1 MKIAGMT
8 DSNSGIFSETGKKM
22 GVHVVPMPV
31 IIDGET
37 FYEGIDLTLE
47 SFFERLT
54 GESEISTSQP
64 SPGELL
70 DMWDRTLKE
79 GYDEIIYIPMSS
91 GLSNSCETA
100 ILLSDDYDGKVQV
113 VDNHRISVTQREAVM
128 EAVRLVAAGTS
139 AKAVK
144 EDLEARAYDSSI
156 YITVDTLEYLK
167 KGGRVTPAGAAIGAV
182 LNIKPVL
189 TIQGERLDAFAKV
202 RGMRKGK
209 DKMIE
214 ALKKDIE
221 ERFSEMDRSRIRI
234 GTAGAGLTA
243 AEAEEWCSEVEKAFP
258 WAEVYYNPL
267 SMCIATHTG
276 PGAIGIGFSI
286 VK

>member
-1 MKIAGMT
+1 MKTAVVT
-8 DSNSGIFSETGKKM
+8 DSNSGITQEEAKKE
-22 GVHVVPMPV
+22 GIFILPMPV
-31 IIDGET
+31 IVDGVT
-37 FYEGIDLTLE
+37 RYEGQDLTQE
-47 SFFERLT
+47 MFYGSLT
-54 GESEISTSQP
+54 SGIDVTTSQP
-64 SPGELL
+64 SPGDVMDLWDKVLAGGYEELV
-70 DMWDRTLKE
+70 
-79 GYDEIIYIPMSS
+79 YIPMSS

-214 ALKKDIE
+214 ALKKDFQ
-221 ERFSEMDRSRIRI
+221 RW
-234 GTAGAGLTA
+234 T
-243 AEAEEWCSEVEKAFP
+243 EVE
-258 WAEVYYNPL
+258 
-267 SMCIATHTG
+267 
-276 PGAIGIGFSI
+276 
-286 VK
+286 

>member
-1 MKIAGMT
+1 MRGQDLTQEMFYGSLT
-8 DSNSGIFSETGKKM
+8 SGIDVT
-22 GVHVVPMPV
+22 
-31 IIDGET
+31 
-37 FYEGIDLTLE
+37 
-47 SFFERLT
+47 
-54 GESEISTSQP
+54 TSQP
-64 SPGELL
+64 SPGDVMDLWDKVLAGGYEELV
-70 DMWDRTLKE
+70 
-79 GYDEIIYIPMSS
+79 YIPMSS

-128 EAVRLVAAGTS
+128 EAVRLVA
-139 AKAVK
+139 
-144 EDLEARAYDSSI
+144 
-156 YITVDTLEYLK
+156 
-167 KGGRVTPAGAAIGAV
+167 
-182 LNIKPVL
+182 
-189 TIQGERLDAFAKV
+189 IQGERLDAFAKV

>member
-1 MKIAGMT
+1 MKTAVVT
-8 DSNSGIFSETGKKM
+8 DSNSGITQEEAKKE
-22 GVHVVPMPV
+22 GIFILPMPV
-31 IIDGET
+31 IVDGVT
-37 FYEGIDLTLE
+37 RYEGQDLTQE
-47 SFFERLT
+47 MFYGSLT
-54 GESEISTSQP
+54 SGIDVTTSQP
-64 SPGELL
+64 SPGDVMDLWDKVLAGGYEELV
-70 DMWDRTLKE
+70 
-79 GYDEIIYIPMSS
+79 YIPMSS

-243 AEAEEWCSEVEKAFP
+243 AEAEEWCRDRKSV
-258 WAEVYYNPL
+258 V
-267 SMCIATHTG
+267 
-276 PGAIGIGFSI
+276 
-286 VK
+286 